1 MMRHRT
7 MTKIRMDANFR
18 TVRALVEQINSLGAV
33 LPKRASAGE
42 VVTIGIGDVTTIAA
56 SLTVTGPGVGAVIS
70 YGVVAALLLQVS
82 VVLAVVVLLGVPVLA
97 IVLGPLLGRL
107 MKVQN
112 GYRENQGRL
121 TTRLV
126 DLIEGLRVLNAFG
139 GKGAYAERY
148 RADSARLREQ
158 GYRVASL
165 TSWIGALGAGLPAL
179 FLAAVTWL
187 GARLAA
193 EGTITVGEL
202 VGVYGYIAVL
212 VVPVSSFIEGSFQI
226 SRGLVSARQV
236 TRFLALRPGDRP
248 RSPGPEVTPG
258 SLVGLVSA
266 RPEESVALLESLG
279 GFDGTSLIAD
289 HDAALFA
296 GTLREVLQGRGA
308 ADDETI
314 RRAVTVA
321 TAQDVV
327 AGLRHGLDSPI
338 EPGGRNLSGGQRQ
351 RVRLARALVA
361 DPEVLLAVEP
371 TSALDAHTE
380 SLLAQR
386 LRTARAGRT
395 TVVATTSPLLL
406 AQADQVCPDRG
417 RPGGR
422 DGHPPRPAGIQRRVS
437 NGGVVIRDLP
447 VADRRHVRQAA
458 LRLIRRDVPGFTAT
472 LLLNGLA
479 AAAALVSPWLLGRI
493 IDTISRRRHDR
504 PPCRD
509 RRGRG
514 AAAAHPVPIRR
525 EDRHPLQRAHPGTH
539 PRRSSSTACSPCPP
553 PRSSTSA
560 QET

>member
-1 MMRHRT
+1 MVGLTLPPYLLSRVIDDGLAPGWVLALLGAGLVNAWLAMLRHRT

-18 TVRALVEQINSLGAV
+18 TVRALVEQINKLGAD
-33 LPKRASAGE
+33 LPKRASAGD
-42 VVTIGIGDVTTIAA
+42 VVTIGIGDVITIAA
-56 SLTVTGPGVGAVIS
+56 SLTVTGPGVGAVVS

-82 VVLAVVVLLGVPVLA
+82 VVLAVVVLLGVPLLAVL
-97 IVLGPLLGRL
+97 LGPLLGRL

-139 GKGAYAERY
+139 GKGTYAERY
-148 RADSARLREQ
+148 RADSASLREQ

-202 VGVYGYIAVL
+202 VGVYGYIAML

-226 SRGLVSARQV
+226 SHGLVAARQV
-236 TRFLALRPGDRP
+236 TRFLALRAGERP
-248 RSPGPEVTPG
+248 PPAGPEVAPG

-266 RPEESVALLESLG
+266 RPEESVALLEELG
-279 GFDGTSLIAD
+279 GFDTTSLIAGHATSLIAD

-296 GTLREVLQGRGA
+296 GTLREVLQGRGE
-308 ADDETI
+308 ADDEAI
-314 RRAVTVA
+314 HRAVHVA
-321 TAQDVV
+321 AAQDVV
-327 AGLRHGLDSPI
+327 AGLRHGLDSMI

-351 RVRLARALVA
+351 RVRLARALLA
-361 DPEVLLAVEP
+361 QPEVLLAVEP

-380 SLLAQR
+380 SLLAGR

-406 AQADQVCPDRG
+406 AEADQVLFIEDG
-417 RPGGR
+417 R
-422 DGHPPRPAGIQRRVS
+422 V
-437 NGGVVIRDLP
+437 
-447 VADRRHVRQAA
+447 
-458 LRLIRRDVPGFTAT
+458 
-472 LLLNGLA
+472 A
-479 AAAALVSPWLLGRI
+479 AA
-493 IDTISRRRHDR
+493 
-504 PPCRD
+504 
-509 RRGRG
+509 
-514 AAAAHPVPIRR
+514 
-525 EDRHPLQRAHPGTH
+525 GTH
-539 PRRSSSTACSPCPP
+539 RELMESTPAYRSVLA
-553 PRSSTSA
+553 
-560 QET
+560 

>member
-1 MMRHRT
+1 MKAAARYLCRLAWAQKGRVTLGATLGTLWMVGLTLPPYLLSRAIDDNLAPGWVLALLGAGLVNAWLAMLRHRT

-33 LPKRASAGE
+33 LNKRTSAGE

-112 GYRENQGRL
+112 DYRESQGRL

-139 GKGAYAERY
+139 GKDAYAERY
-148 RADSARLREQ
+148 LADSARLREQ

-248 RSPGPEVTPG
+248 RSPGLEVTPG

-266 RPEESVALLESLG
+266 
-279 GFDGTSLIAD
+279 
-289 HDAALFA
+289 
-296 GTLREVLQGRGA
+296 TL
-308 ADDETI
+308 
-314 RRAVTVA
+314 
-321 TAQDVV
+321 
-327 AGLRHGLDSPI
+327 S
-338 EPGGRNLSGGQRQ
+338 SG
-351 RVRLARALVA
+351 RALTS
-361 DPEVLLAVEP
+361 P
-371 TSALDAHTE
+371 TKPPGVTSSPRERGRSPGRSARKPT
-380 SLLAQR
+380 
-386 LRTARAGRT
+386 TCRAETRPWLIWKLPSMKKDTG
-395 TVVATTSPLLL
+395 TTSMAIYP
-406 AQADQVCPDRG
+406 
-417 RPGGR
+417 
-422 DGHPPRPAGIQRRVS
+422 
-437 NGGVVIRDLP
+437 
-447 VADRRHVRQAA
+447 
-458 LRLIRRDVPGFTAT
+458 
-472 LLLNGLA
+472 
-479 AAAALVSPWLLGRI
+479 
-493 IDTISRRRHDR
+493 
-504 PPCRD
+504 
-509 RRGRG
+509 
-514 AAAAHPVPIRR
+514 
-525 EDRHPLQRAHPGTH
+525 
-539 PRRSSSTACSPCPP
+539 
-553 PRSSTSA
+553 
-560 QET
+560 

>member
-1 MMRHRT
+1 MKAAARYLYWLAWAQKGRVALGATLGTLWTVGLTLPPYLLSRAIDDNLAPGWVLALLGSGLANAWLAMMRHRT

-18 TVRALVEQINSLGAV
+18 TVRALVEQINTLGAD
-33 LPKRASAGE
+33 LTKRTSAGE
-42 VVTIGIGDVTTIAA
+42 VVTIGIGDVITIAA
-56 SLTVTGPGVGAVIS
+56 ALTVTGPGVGAVIS

-112 GYRENQGRL
+112 GYRESQGRL

-139 GKGAYAERY
+139 GKDAYAERY
-148 RADSARLREQ
+148 LADSARLREQ

-165 TSWIGALGAGLPAL
+165 TSWIGALGVGLPAL

-193 EGTITVGEL
+193 DGAITVGEL
-202 VGVYGYIAVL
+202 VGVYGYIAML
-212 VVPVSSFIEGSFQI
+212 VVPVSFFIEGSFQI
-226 SRGLVSARQV
+226 SHGLVAARQV

-248 RSPGPEVTPG
+248 RSLGTLEITPG

-321 TAQDVV
+321 AAQDVV
-327 AGLRHGLDSPI
+327 AGLRHGLDSMI
-338 EPGGRNLSGGQRQ
+338 EPAGRNLSGGQRQ

-386 LRTARAGRT
+386 LRAARAGRT

-406 AQADQVCPDRG
+406 AHTDQVVLIE
-417 RPGGR
+417 
-422 DGHPPRPAGIQRRVS
+422 DGRVS
-437 NGGVVIRDLP
+437 ATGTHRDLLESSDEYRT
-447 VADRRHVRQAA
+447 V
-458 LRLIRRDVPGFTAT
+458 
-472 LLLNGLA
+472 
-479 AAAALVSPWLLGRI
+479 VS
-493 IDTISRRRHDR
+493 
-504 PPCRD
+504 
-509 RRGRG
+509 
-514 AAAAHPVPIRR
+514 
-525 EDRHPLQRAHPGTH
+525 
-539 PRRSSSTACSPCPP
+539 
-553 PRSSTSA
+553 
-560 QET
+560 

>member
-1 MMRHRT
+1 MKAARYLCWLAWAQKGRVALGATLGTLWMVGLTLPPYLLSRAIDDNLAPGWVLALLGAGLVNAWLAMLRHRT

-18 TVRALVEQINSLGAV
+18 IVRALVEQINKLGAD
-33 LPKRASAGE
+33 LPKRASTGD
-42 VVTIGIGDVTTIAA
+42 VVTIGIGDVITIAA

-82 VVLAVVVLLGVPVLA
+82 VVLAVVVLLGVPLLA
-97 IVLGPLLGRL
+97 ILLGPLLGRL

-139 GKGAYAERY
+139 GKGTYAERY
-148 RADSARLREQ
+148 RTDSASLREQ

-193 EGTITVGEL
+193 EGAITVGEL

-212 VVPVSSFIEGSFQI
+212 VVPVSFFIEGSFQI
-226 SRGLVSARQV
+226 SHGLVAARQV
-236 TRFLALRPGDRP
+236 TRFLALRAEERP
-248 RSPGPEVTPG
+248 RPAWPEVAPG

-266 RPEESVALLESLG
+266 RPEEGVALLEGLG

-296 GTLREVLQGRGA
+296 GTLREVLQGRGE
-308 ADDETI
+308 ADDEAI
-314 RRAVTVA
+314 HRAVHVA
-321 TAQDVV
+321 AAQDVV
-327 AGLRHGLDSPI
+327 AGLRHGLDSMI

-351 RVRLARALVA
+351 RVRLARALLA
-361 DPEVLLAVEP
+361 EPEVLLAVEP

-380 SLLAQR
+380 SLLTGR

-406 AQADQVCPDRG
+406 AQADQVLFIEDG
-417 RPGGR
+417 R
-422 DGHPPRPAGIQRRVS
+422 
-437 NGGVVIRDLP
+437 
-447 VADRRHVRQAA
+447 VAA
-458 LRLIRRDVPGFTAT
+458 
-472 LLLNGLA
+472 
-479 AAAALVSPWLLGRI
+479 S
-493 IDTISRRRHDR
+493 
-504 PPCRD
+504 
-509 RRGRG
+509 
-514 AAAAHPVPIRR
+514 
-525 EDRHPLQRAHPGTH
+525 GTH
-539 PRRSSSTACSPCPP
+539 HELMESTPAYRSVLA
-553 PRSSTSA
+553 
-560 QET
+560 